1 LKGYDHE
8 REENHRRVQRDAQ
21 RELGDPQRWVD
32 IFVKNHRD
40 LAKRV
45 YVRAGTELEMP
56 EPGFDPSA
64 NFDPSGN

>member
-1 LKGYDHE
+1 MSEKKITVE
-8 REENHRRVQRDAQ
+8 SNETFWSIAQ
-21 RELGDPQRWVD
+21 RELGDPQRWID